1 MKLTKNSELLMSF
14 FLNKKCINHVNQTAK
29 TDNILKKLYIDVKNA
44 DNYIKSQK
52 QKMGDA
58 FYKLNITKILNVSQ
72 IPKPKTFN
80 KNSFPKDII
89 DHIDK
94 TMLYNISYTFSLFN
108 REIRIQFVVEHSSP
122 EYHIDLYNEYV
133 ETILKWLYIVNEYSS
148 KTCSKKINIF
158 MYLTS
163 LTKKLP
169 TSNITILDENHVN
182 TAFTYTCP
190 VDSEIVIFRK
200 EEWFKVLMHETF
212 HNFALDFSDMN
223 TSECTKHML
232 SIFKVKSDVNLY
244 EAYTEFW
251 AEIMNA
257 VFCSYVL
264 LKNIDFDKTSEADRE
279 EEFLSNCEFFI
290 NFERTYKF
298 FQLVKTLDYMGLK
311 YKDLYSTSS
320 ESEYKRE
327 MLYKEKSSI
336 LSYYIITTVL
346 LNDYQGFM
354 SWCNTNNLSL
364 LQFKKTNSNL
374 TGFCTYIEKK
384 YKTKTMNESIE
395 CMETFMSRLHNDK
408 KISKNI
414 KNKKNLDYILN
425 NMRMTVCEMG

>member
-14 FLNKKCINHVNQTAK
+14 FLNKKCINHVNQTVK
-29 TDNILKKLYIDVKNA
+29 TDNILKKLYNDVKTA

-58 FYKLNITKILNVSQ
+58 FYKLNITKILNVAQ
-72 IPKPKTFN
+72 IPKPNTFN
-80 KNSFPKDII
+80 KNSFPTEII
-89 DHIDK
+89 NHIDK

-108 REIRIQFVVEHSSP
+108 REINIYFVVEHSSP
-122 EYHIDLYNEYV
+122 EYHIEIYNEYV

-190 VDSEIVIFRK
+190 VDSEIVVFRK

-223 TSECTKHML
+223 TSECTTHML
-232 SIFKVKSDVNLY
+232 SIFKVNSDVNLY

-257 VFCSYVL
+257 VFC
-264 LKNIDFDKTSEADRE
+264 T
-279 EEFLSNCEFFI
+279 
-290 NFERTYKF
+290 
-298 FQLVKTLDYMGLK
+298 
-311 YKDLYSTSS
+311 
-320 ESEYKRE
+320 
-327 MLYKEKSSI
+327 
-336 LSYYIITTVL
+336 
-346 LNDYQGFM
+346 
-354 SWCNTNNLSL
+354 
-364 LQFKKTNSNL
+364 
-374 TGFCTYIEKK
+374 
-384 YKTKTMNESIE
+384 
-395 CMETFMSRLHNDK
+395 
-408 KISKNI
+408 
-414 KNKKNLDYILN
+414 
-425 NMRMTVCEMG
+425 

>member
-29 TDNILKKLYIDVKNA
+29 TDNILKKLYVDVKNA

-200 EEWFKVLMHETF
+200 EEWFKVFIHETF
-212 HNFALDFSDMN
+212 HAYGLDFGLHDSASLLKTMK
-223 TSECTKHML
+223 SVFP
-232 SIFKVKSDVNLY
+232 IKSD
-244 EAYTEFW
+244 FK
-251 AEIMNA
+251 I
-257 VFCSYVL
+257 
-264 LKNIDFDKTSEADRE
+264 NI
-279 EEFLSNCEFFI
+279 
-290 NFERTYKF
+290 
-298 FQLVKTLDYMGLK
+298 
-311 YKDLYSTSS
+311 
-320 ESEYKRE
+320 
-327 MLYKEKSSI
+327 
-336 LSYYIITTVL
+336 TVPE
-346 LNDYQGFM
+346 G
-354 SWCNTNNLSL
+354 
-364 LQFKKTNSNL
+364 
-374 TGFCTYIEKK
+374 
-384 YKTKTMNESIE
+384 
-395 CMETFMSRLHNDK
+395 
-408 KISKNI
+408 
-414 KNKKNLDYILN
+414 
-425 NMRMTVCEMG
+425 

>member
-1 MKLTKNSELLMSF
+1 
-14 FLNKKCINHVNQTAK
+14 
-29 TDNILKKLYIDVKNA
+29 
-44 DNYIKSQK
+44 
-52 QKMGDA
+52 
-58 FYKLNITKILNVSQ
+58 
-72 IPKPKTFN
+72 
-80 KNSFPKDII
+80 
-89 DHIDK
+89 
-94 TMLYNISYTFSLFN
+94 
-108 REIRIQFVVEHSSP
+108 
-122 EYHIDLYNEYV
+122 
-133 ETILKWLYIVNEYSS
+133 
-148 KTCSKKINIF
+148 

-163 LTKKLP
+163 LKKNLP
-169 TSNITILDENHVN
+169 TTNITILDENHVN

-223 TSECTKHML
+223 TSECTKHVL

-257 VFCSYVL
+257 VFCSYIL
-264 LKNIDFDKTSEADRE
+264 LKNIGDEDERE

-290 NFERTYKF
+290 NFERTYKI

-311 YKDLYSTSS
+311 YKDLYSTTS

-327 MLYKEKSSI
+327 MLYKEKSSV
-336 LSYYIITTVL
+336 LSYYIITAVL

-364 LQFKKTNSNL
+364 LQFKKTTSNL
-374 TGFCTYIEKK
+374 NGFCTYIEKK
-384 YKTKTMNESIE
+384 YKTKSMLESIE

-408 KISKNI
+408 KKSKNA
-414 KNKKNLDYILN
+414 KNTKNLDYILN
-425 NMRMTVCEMG
+425 NMRMTVCELG